1 MPPWGQATTLR
12 LRRILSLFFLRCHLD
27 LELVDL
33 FRKGRV
39 LFSEHL
45 ANEALGFAEVLGQVQ
60 FDSEILFV

>member
-1 MPPWGQATTLR
+1 M
-12 LRRILSLFFLRCHLD
+12 
-27 LELVDL
+27 
-33 FRKGRV
+33 